1 MTLHANA
8 GATTYFD
15 VDGRR
20 PTSYNLGGSAVLAL
34 TRETNLLFE
43 TLGEWTEEVT
53 TARDI
58 ERDFT
63 LTILPGIR
71 HGISLPDGGQLVLGI
86 GAPISFSNGQQGIR
100 RVLLPVAGAQVPAL
114 SAHRAHA
121 AWAALR
127 TASAMSPTTWC
138 TSRSSSPSAITR
150 MTGSVPDGRM
160 TSRPLPPSRALP
172 RSMACLTRSCSS
184 GAPSA

>member
-1 MTLHANA
+1 METSTLPAFAPRVSLILPSGDRSKGTGNESYGTQFNLPFSKIVSDRVTLHANA

-71 HGISLPDGGQLVLGI
+71 HGINLPDGGQLVLGI
-86 GAPISFSNGQQGIR
+86 GAPISFSNGQREYG
-100 RVLLPVAGAQVPAL
+100 VFFYL
-114 SAHRAHA
+114 SLEHKF
-121 AWAALR
+121 LR
-127 TASAMSPTTWC
+127 
-138 TSRSSSPSAITR
+138 
-150 MTGSVPDGRM
+150 
-160 TSRPLPPSRALP
+160 
-172 RSMACLTRSCSS
+172 
-184 GAPSA
+184 